1 MVEEKTMKKALW
13 MMIVFGL
20 LIGFEADIFAQ
31 DTMDKKPEET
41 KSNPVKESNASAASG
56 AFDETAKQYLA
67 KLRSIDRELVD
78 AHRALANYNNPQR
91 NQNLGLPMDE
101 ILSSDG
107 GSREKFAE
115 KQTLQ
120 SNIARTEDKI
130 KNLQRDVEN
139 LKLDVLKHY
148 NGKMPKNV
156 SDAWKSE
163 EDFTAY
169 LISKTKQ

>member
-1 MVEEKTMKKALW
+1 MKKALW
-13 MMIVFGL
+13 MVIVFGL
-20 LIGFEADIFAQ
+20 LIGFEANILAQ
-31 DTMDKKPEET
+31 DATDKKPEET
-41 KSNPVKESNASAASG
+41 KSNQVKEKNASAASG

-67 KLRSIDRELVD
+67 KLRSIDKELVD

-115 KQTLQ
+115 KQTLRN
-120 SNIARTEDKI
+120 NIARTEDKI
-130 KNLQRDVEN
+130 KSLQKDIEN
-139 LKLDVLKHY
+139 LKLDAFKNY

-169 LISKTKQ
+169 LISKTK

>member
-1 MVEEKTMKKALW
+1 MKKALW
-13 MMIVFGL
+13 MIIVFGL

-31 DTMDKKPEET
+31 DTTDKKPEDT
-41 KSNPVKESNASAASG
+41 KSNLVKEKNVPTASG

-67 KLRSIDRELVD
+67 KLRSVDRELVD

-101 ILSSDG
+101 ILTSDG
-107 GSREKFAE
+107 GAREKFAE
-115 KQTLQ
+115 KQTLRDK
-120 SNIARTEDKI
+120 IARTEDKI
-130 KNLQRDVEN
+130 KDLQKDVEN
-139 LKLDVLKHY
+139 LKLDALKHY

-169 LISKTKQ
+169 LISKTK

>member
-1 MVEEKTMKKALW
+1 MKKALW
-13 MMIVFGL
+13 MLIVFGL

-31 DTMDKKPEET
+31 DTTDKKPDET
-41 KSNPVKESNASAASG
+41 KSNAVKEKNASTASG
-56 AFDETAKQYLA
+56 AFDETATQYLA

-107 GSREKFAE
+107 GSRGKFAE

-120 SNIARTEDKI
+120 SNIVRTEDKI
-130 KNLQRDVEN
+130 KSLQKDVEN